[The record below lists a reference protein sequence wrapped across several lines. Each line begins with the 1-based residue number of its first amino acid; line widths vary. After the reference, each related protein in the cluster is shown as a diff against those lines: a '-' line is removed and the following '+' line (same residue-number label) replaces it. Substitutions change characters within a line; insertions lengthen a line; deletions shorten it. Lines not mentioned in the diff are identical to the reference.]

1 MELKDWFIINTKPR
15 QEEIA
20 KSNLE
25 SQGLE
30 VYLPMYIRKVK
41 KKKVKIGNIV
51 PLFPG
56 YIFARFD
63 VEKFFHKVK
72 YTRGVKK
79 ILCNKNSIFT
89 ISNEVIEQMK
99 QREENGV
106 IRLIPKDYKFKKGDK
121 VLIDEGV
128 FDGWEGIFFE
138 ETEDT
143 QRAVILLT
151 NIKYTSKLII
161 PKEYL
166 IINK

>member
-1 MELKDWFIINTKPR
+1 M
-15 QEEIA
+15 
-20 KSNLE
+20 
-25 SQGLE
+25 
-30 VYLPMYIRKVK
+30 
-41 KKKVKIGNIV
+41 
-51 PLFPG
+51 
-56 YIFARFD
+56 
-63 VEKFFHKVK
+63 K

-89 ISNEVIEQMK
+89 ISDEVINQIK

-106 IRLIPKDYKFKKGDK
+106 VKLIPKDYKFKKGDK

-128 FDGWEGIFFE
+128 FDGWEGIFYK
-138 ETEDT
+138 ETEDA

-166 IINK
+166 TIDK

>member
-25 SQGLE
+25 SQGVE

-41 KKKVKIGNIV
+41 KKKVKIENII

-63 VEKFFHKVK
+63 VDKLFHKVK

-89 ISNEVIEQMK
+89 ISDEVINQIK

-106 IRLIPKDYKFKKGDK
+106 VKLIPKDYKFKKGDK

-128 FDGWEGIFFE
+128 FDGWEGIFYK
-138 ETEDT
+138 ETEDA

-166 IINK
+166 TIDK